1 MSTYWEKLL
10 DIVDRTRDK
19 IFFFSANRTYV
30 VMSLDQYEALTDQQ
44 SSSSEKLISDD
55 SLEQINKEVA
65 LFKAKIAQRQEDQVA
80 ADLEREQ
87 SPEGLI
93 TTHSI
98 NEEPEKDQDDEFHIE
113 PVEIR

>member
-30 VMSLDQYEALTDQQ
+30 VMSLDHYELLLEQQ
-44 SSSSEKLISDD
+44 NQVRNDD
-55 SLEQINKEVA
+55 SLESINKEVA
-65 LFKAKIAQRQEDQVA
+65 LLKAKLTQKKEDEIAEDIKREHLVAEPKVAEVSEEDQ
-80 ADLEREQ
+80 D
-87 SPEGLI
+87 S
-93 TTHSI
+93 
-98 NEEPEKDQDDEFHIE
+98 EFHIE